1 MSSGV
6 VNPVKLANLTL
17 KATSANQCAFE
28 LGTRANVSLIL
39 AGANTLASGS
49 NRAGLQVAVGRTLSI
64 TNAPGDE
71 TASLSATGGG
81 SSAGIG
87 SGYNINGGRVTI
99 NGGEITAKGGSNG
112 AGIGGGYYG
121 DGGRVTINGGTVMA
135 QGGSYGAGIGG
146 ATMITAA
153 S

>member
-1 MSSGV
+1 MRLRAWERVPTSRSSSQ
-6 VNPVKLANLTL
+6 A
-17 KATSANQCAFE
+17 
-28 LGTRANVSLIL
+28 R
-39 AGANTLASGS
+39 NTLASGS

-146 ATMITAA
+146 GYYDGGR
-153 S
+153 